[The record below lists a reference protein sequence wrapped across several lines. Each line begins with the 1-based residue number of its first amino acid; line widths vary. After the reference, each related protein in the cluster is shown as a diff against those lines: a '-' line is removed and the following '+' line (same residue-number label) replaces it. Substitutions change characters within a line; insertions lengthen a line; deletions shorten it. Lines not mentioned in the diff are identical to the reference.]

1 MTQDLLAR
9 VVESGVS
16 PWLDDLSRSRLTSG
30 NLADLIRTH
39 HVLGVTTN
47 PTIFEKAIAG
57 SDAYAE
63 QVRALAAEGADAD
76 AAVRAMTTDDVRD
89 AADLFAEQVPDP
101 VQGDARVSI
110 EVDPRLAYDAAGT
123 LAQAK
128 ELWQLVDRRNIYI
141 KIPATPEGLTA
152 ISDVIAEGIS
162 VNATLIFSPDH
173 FRAVANAYV
182 VGLERAHAAGRD
194 LAQIASVSSLF
205 LSRIDASVDAALA
218 ETGSENTPALQGR
231 AAIAT
236 ARVCYEVFGEV
247 FGSPRWEELAAVGAQ
262 VQRPLWASTGTKN
275 PEYPDTMYVD
285 RLLAPQIVN
294 TMPEKTLLATGD
306 HARLPLGAGPI
317 NTITSAIGDA
327 HAVLEEIEAA
337 GVELAPIA
345 EKLQRDGA
353 ASFVTSW
360 ENLLDTVTASL
371 TEAQAGT
378 A

>member
-128 ELWQLVDRRNIYI
+128 ELWQLVDRPNIYI
-141 KIPATPEGLTA
+141 KIPATP
-152 ISDVIAEGIS
+152 
-162 VNATLIFSPDH
+162 
-173 FRAVANAYV
+173 RA
-182 VGLERAHAAGRD
+182 
-194 LAQIASVSSLF
+194 
-205 LSRIDASVDAALA
+205 
-218 ETGSENTPALQGR
+218 
-231 AAIAT
+231 
-236 ARVCYEVFGEV
+236 
-247 FGSPRWEELAAVGAQ
+247 SPRYRTSSRRAS
-262 VQRPLWASTGTKN
+262 AST
-275 PEYPDTMYVD
+275 
-285 RLLAPQIVN
+285 R
-294 TMPEKTLLATGD
+294 
-306 HARLPLGAGPI
+306 R
-317 NTITSAIGDA
+317 
-327 HAVLEEIEAA
+327 
-337 GVELAPIA
+337 
-345 EKLQRDGA
+345 
-353 ASFVTSW
+353 
-360 ENLLDTVTASL
+360 
-371 TEAQAGT
+371 
-378 A
+378 